1 MRLGYV
7 ISTAINRSRG
17 CKVTMS
23 IRSNCGEHP
32 TIAKSDGRRRET
44 GKRISAGL
52 LLILLFAGQ
61 QVQAAELAP
70 INFVSS
76 GSAGIVEMIKFSQK
90 QGFFK
95 KQGLEVTMIYVP
107 SGVLAAQTVIS
118 GSALIANNSVSD
130 ILNAIA
136 AGAPLKILTVN
147 IDRFQHLFVAR
158 PGINSPKEMKGK
170 KVAVS
175 RYGAFSDIETRFLI
189 RQWGMDPD
197 RDVQVLQIGNSAAR
211 SAALISGVVDGAVVT
226 PAFVPVARN
235 AGLNVIFDLSTIK
248 TRFANIGLIAQEK
261 TIREQPRLIKATVAG
276 LVHGI
281 KYWKTNPDAAKAY
294 LKQIHNVSAADL
306 DSIYEDGS
314 KNARSEPTPD
324 LDGIQTAWES
334 IPELRTRGPVDFR
347 KFVEPR
353 FIEEV
358 LREMK

>member
-32 TIAKSDGRRRET
+32 RIAKSDGRRREM

-90 QGFFK
+90 QGFFR

>member
-1 MRLGYV
+1 MIRKGMV
-7 ISTAINRSRG
+7 IA
-17 CKVTMS
+17 
-23 IRSNCGEHP
+23 
-32 TIAKSDGRRRET
+32 
-44 GKRISAGL
+44 
-52 LLILLFAGQ
+52 LFFTL
-61 QVQAAELAP
+61 VFPSVRFVHAAELAP
-70 INFVSS
+70 LNFVSS
-76 GSAGIVEMIKFSQK
+76 GSGGIVEVIRFSHK
-90 QGFFK
+90 YGFFK
-95 KQGLEVTMIYVP
+95 KQGLDMTMIYVN
-107 SGVLAAQTVIS
+107 SGVLAAQTVVS

-158 PGINSPKEMKGK
+158 PGINGPKDMKGK

-189 RQWGMDPD
+189 RQWGLDPD

-211 SAALISGVVDGAVVT
+211 SAALISGGVDGAVVT
-226 PAFVPVARN
+226 PAFMPIARN

-248 TRFANIGLIAQEK
+248 TKFANIGLMTHERV
-261 TIREQPRLIKATVAG
+261 IREQPRLVHGTVAG
-276 LVHGI
+276 LVQGI

-294 LKQIHNVSAADL
+294 LKQIYKVSSADI

-314 KNARSEPTPD
+314 KNVRSEPTPD

-334 IPELRTRGPVDFR
+334 VPDLKARGPVDFR

-353 FIEEV
+353 FVEEA

>member
-1 MRLGYV
+1 M
-7 ISTAINRSRG
+7 AW
-17 CKVTMS
+17 
-23 IRSNCGEHP
+23 
-32 TIAKSDGRRRET
+32 RR
-44 GKRISAGL
+44 IFAGVL
-52 LLILLFAGQ
+52 FVLVFAGQ
-61 QVQAAELAP
+61 RVRAAELTP

-76 GSAGIVEMIKFSQK
+76 GSAGIVEVIKFSQK

-95 KQGLEVTMIYVP
+95 KQGLDMTMIYVP
-107 SGVLAAQTVIS
+107 SGVLAAQTVVS

-158 PGINSPKEMKGK
+158 PGINSPKDMKGK

-189 RQWGMDPD
+189 RQWGMDPE

-211 SAALISGVVDGAVVT
+211 SAALISGGVDGAVVT

-248 TRFANIGLIAQEK
+248 TRFANIGLMAQEK
-261 TIREQPRLIKATVAG
+261 LIREQPRLVKGAVAG
-276 LVHGI
+276 LVYGI
-281 KYWKTNPDAAKAY
+281 KFWKTNPEAAKAY
-294 LKQIHNVSAADL
+294 LKQIHKVSAADL

-314 KNARSEPTPD
+314 KNVRSEPTPD

-334 IPELRTRGPVDFR
+334 IPDLKARGPVDFR

>member
-1 MRLGYV
+1 MAYHRILAVVGFFLVLGV
-7 ISTAINRSRG
+7 ARAAQT
-17 CKVTMS
+17 
-23 IRSNCGEHP
+23 
-32 TIAKSDGRRRET
+32 
-44 GKRISAGL
+44 
-52 LLILLFAGQ
+52 
-61 QVQAAELAP
+61 AELSP

-76 GSAGIVEMIKFSQK
+76 GSGGIVEVIRFSQK

-95 KQGLEVTMIYVP
+95 KQGLDVTMIYVP
-107 SGVLAAQTVIS
+107 SGVLAAQTVVS

-158 PGINSPKEMKGK
+158 PGINSPKDMKGK

-211 SAALISGVVDGAVVT
+211 SAALMSGGIDGAVVT

-248 TRFANIGLIAQEK
+248 TRFANIGMMAQERL
-261 TIREQPRLIKATVAG
+261 IREQPRLVKGAVAG

-281 KYWKTNPDAAKAY
+281 KFWKTNPEVAKAY
-294 LKQIHNVSAADL
+294 LKQIHKVSAADL

-314 KNARSEPTPD
+314 KNIRSEPTPD

-334 IPELRTRGPVDFR
+334 IPELKARGPVDFK
-347 KFVEPR
+347 KFVDSR

>member
-1 MRLGYV
+1 
-7 ISTAINRSRG
+7 
-17 CKVTMS
+17 MS
-23 IRSNCGEHP
+23 IRSNYGEYP
-32 TIAKSDGRRRET
+32 RIAKSEGRREM

-52 LLILLFAGQ
+52 FFILLFVGER
-61 QVQAAELAP
+61 VPGAELAP

-76 GSAGIVEMIKFSQK
+76 GSGGIVEVIRLSQK

-95 KQGLEVTMIYVP
+95 KQGLDVAMIYVP
-107 SGVLAAQTVIS
+107 SGVLAAQTVVS

-147 IDRFQHLFVAR
+147 IDRFHHLFVAR
-158 PGINSPKEMKGK
+158 PGISSPKDMKGK

-189 RQWGMDPD
+189 RQWGMEPD
-197 RDVQVLQIGNSAAR
+197 RDVQILQIGNSAAR
-211 SAALISGVVDGAVVT
+211 SAALISGGVDGAVVT

-248 TRFANIGLIAQEK
+248 SRFANIGLMTQEK
-261 TIREQPRLIKATVAG
+261 TIREQPRLVKATVAG

-281 KYWKTNPDAAKAY
+281 KYWKTNPEVVKTY
-294 LKQIHNVSAADL
+294 LRQIHKVSAADI

-314 KNARSEPTPD
+314 RNVRSEPIPD
-324 LDGIQTAWES
+324 LDSIQTAWKS
-334 IPELRTRGPVDFR
+334 IPELKARGPVDFR

>member
-1 MRLGYV
+1 MAWKILAGV
-7 ISTAINRSRG
+7 IL
-17 CKVTMS
+17 V
-23 IRSNCGEHP
+23 
-32 TIAKSDGRRRET
+32 
-44 GKRISAGL
+44 
-52 LLILLFAGQ
+52 FA
-61 QVQAAELAP
+61 VRAQAAELTP

-76 GSAGIVEMIKFSQK
+76 GSGGIVEMIRFSHK

-95 KQGLEVTMIYVP
+95 KQALDITMIYVP
-107 SGVLAAQTVIS
+107 SGVLAAQTVVS

-130 ILNAIA
+130 VLNAIA

-158 PGINSPKEMKGK
+158 PGINSPKDMKGK

-197 RDVQVLQIGNSAAR
+197 RDVQILQIGNSAAR
-211 SAALISGVVDGAVVT
+211 SAALISGGVDGAVVT
-226 PAFVPVARN
+226 PSFVPVARN

-248 TRFANIGLIAQEK
+248 TRFANIGLMAQDK
-261 TIREQPRLIKATVAG
+261 LIRDQPLLVKAAVAG

-281 KYWKTNPDAAKAY
+281 KFWKSNPDVAKAY
-294 LKQIHNVSAADL
+294 LKQIHKVSAADL
-306 DSIYEDGS
+306 DIIYEDGS
-314 KNARSEPTPD
+314 KNVRSEPTPD

-334 IPELRTRGPVDFR
+334 IPELKARGTVDFK
-347 KFVEPR
+347 KFVDSR

>member
-1 MRLGYV
+1 MAWKILAGV
-7 ISTAINRSRG
+7 IL
-17 CKVTMS
+17 V
-23 IRSNCGEHP
+23 
-32 TIAKSDGRRRET
+32 
-44 GKRISAGL
+44 
-52 LLILLFAGQ
+52 FA
-61 QVQAAELAP
+61 VRAQAAELTP

-76 GSAGIVEMIKFSQK
+76 GSGGIVEMIRFSHK

-95 KQGLEVTMIYVP
+95 KQALDMTMIYVP
-107 SGVLAAQTVIS
+107 SGVLAAQTVVS

-130 ILNAIA
+130 VLNAIA

-158 PGINSPKEMKGK
+158 PGINSPKDMKGK

-197 RDVQVLQIGNSAAR
+197 RDVQILQIGNSAAR
-211 SAALISGVVDGAVVT
+211 SAALISGGVDGAVVT
-226 PAFVPVARN
+226 PSFVPVARN

-248 TRFANIGLIAQEK
+248 TRFANIGLMAQDK
-261 TIREQPRLIKATVAG
+261 LIRDQPLLVKAAVAG

-281 KYWKTNPDAAKAY
+281 KFWKSNPDVAKAY
-294 LKQIHNVSAADL
+294 LKQIHKVSAADL
-306 DSIYEDGS
+306 DIIYEDGS
-314 KNARSEPTPD
+314 KNVRSEPTPD

-334 IPELRTRGPVDFR
+334 IPELKARGPVDFK
-347 KFVEPR
+347 KFVDSR

>member
-32 TIAKSDGRRRET
+32 RIAKSDGRRREM

-118 GSALIANNSVSD
+118 DSVLIANNSVSD

>member
-1 MRLGYV
+1 MAYHRIFAVVGFVLVLGV
-7 ISTAINRSRG
+7 APG
-17 CKVTMS
+17 
-23 IRSNCGEHP
+23 
-32 TIAKSDGRRRET
+32 
-44 GKRISAGL
+44 
-52 LLILLFAGQ
+52 
-61 QVQAAELAP
+61 VQTAELSP

-76 GSAGIVEMIKFSQK
+76 GSGGIVEVVRFSQK

-95 KQGLEVTMIYVP
+95 KQGLDVTMIYVP
-107 SGVLAAQTVIS
+107 SGVLAAQTVVS

-158 PGINSPKEMKGK
+158 PGINSPKDMKGK

-211 SAALISGVVDGAVVT
+211 SAALMSGGIDGAVVT

-248 TRFANIGLIAQEK
+248 TRFANIGLMAQERL
-261 TIREQPRLIKATVAG
+261 IREQPRLVKGAVAG
-276 LVHGI
+276 MVHGI
-281 KYWKTNPDAAKAY
+281 KFWKTNPEVAKAY
-294 LKQIHNVSAADL
+294 LKQIHKVSAADL

-314 KNARSEPTPD
+314 KNIRSEPTPD

-334 IPELRTRGPVDFR
+334 IPELKARGPVDFK
-347 KFVEPR
+347 KFVDSR

>member
-1 MRLGYV
+1 MAYHRILAVVGFFLVLGV
-7 ISTAINRSRG
+7 ARVAQT
-17 CKVTMS
+17 
-23 IRSNCGEHP
+23 
-32 TIAKSDGRRRET
+32 
-44 GKRISAGL
+44 
-52 LLILLFAGQ
+52 
-61 QVQAAELAP
+61 AELSP

-76 GSAGIVEMIKFSQK
+76 GSGGIVEVIRFSQK

-95 KQGLEVTMIYVP
+95 KQGLDVTMIYVP
-107 SGVLAAQTVIS
+107 SGVLAAQTVVS

-158 PGINSPKEMKGK
+158 PGINSPKDMKGK

-211 SAALISGVVDGAVVT
+211 SAALMSGGIDGAVVT

-248 TRFANIGLIAQEK
+248 TRFANIGLMAQERL
-261 TIREQPRLIKATVAG
+261 IREQPRLVKGAVAG
-276 LVHGI
+276 LVYGI
-281 KYWKTNPDAAKAY
+281 KFWKTNPEVAKAY
-294 LKQIHNVSAADL
+294 LKQIHKVSAADL

-314 KNARSEPTPD
+314 KNVRSEPTPD

-334 IPELRTRGPVDFR
+334 IPELKARGPVDFK
-347 KFVEPR
+347 KFVDSR

>member
-1 MRLGYV
+1 MAWKILAGV
-7 ISTAINRSRG
+7 IL
-17 CKVTMS
+17 V
-23 IRSNCGEHP
+23 
-32 TIAKSDGRRRET
+32 
-44 GKRISAGL
+44 
-52 LLILLFAGQ
+52 FA
-61 QVQAAELAP
+61 VRAQAAELTP

-76 GSAGIVEMIKFSQK
+76 GSGGIVEMIRFSHK

-95 KQGLEVTMIYVP
+95 KQALDITMIYVP
-107 SGVLAAQTVIS
+107 SGVLAAQTVVS

-130 ILNAIA
+130 VLNAIA

-158 PGINSPKEMKGK
+158 PGINSPKDMKGK

-197 RDVQVLQIGNSAAR
+197 RDVQILQIGNSAAR
-211 SAALISGVVDGAVVT
+211 SAALISGGVDGAVVT
-226 PAFVPVARN
+226 PSFVPVARN

-248 TRFANIGLIAQEK
+248 TRFANIGLMAQDK
-261 TIREQPRLIKATVAG
+261 LIREQPLLVKAAVAG

-281 KYWKTNPDAAKAY
+281 KFWKSNPDVAKAY
-294 LKQIHNVSAADL
+294 LKQIHKVSAADL
-306 DSIYEDGS
+306 DIIYEDGS
-314 KNARSEPTPD
+314 KNVRSEPTPD

-334 IPELRTRGPVDFR
+334 IPELKARGTVDFK
-347 KFVEPR
+347 KFVDSR

>member
-1 MRLGYV
+1 
-7 ISTAINRSRG
+7 
-17 CKVTMS
+17 
-23 IRSNCGEHP
+23 
-32 TIAKSDGRRRET
+32 
-44 GKRISAGL
+44 
-52 LLILLFAGQ
+52 
-61 QVQAAELAP
+61 
-70 INFVSS
+70 
-76 GSAGIVEMIKFSQK
+76 
-90 QGFFK
+90 
-95 KQGLEVTMIYVP
+95 MIYVP

-130 ILNAIA
+130 ILNALA

-158 PGINSPKEMKGK
+158 PGINSPKDMKGK

-175 RYGAFSDIETRFLI
+175 RYGAFSDIETRFLV

-211 SAALISGVVDGAVVT
+211 SAALISGGVDGAVVT

-248 TRFANIGLIAQEK
+248 TRFANIGLMAQEK

-294 LKQIHNVSAADL
+294 LKQIHRVSAADL
-306 DSIYEDGS
+306 DTIYEDGS
-314 KNARSEPTPD
+314 KNVRSEPTPD

-334 IPELRTRGPVDFR
+334 MPELKARGPVDFR

>member
-1 MRLGYV
+1 MARPGIVAALV
-7 ISTAINRSRG
+7 LIL
-17 CKVTMS
+17 VL
-23 IRSNCGEHP
+23 
-32 TIAKSDGRRRET
+32 
-44 GKRISAGL
+44 SAGSL
-52 LLILLFAGQ
+52 
-61 QVQAAELAP
+61 VQAAELTP

-76 GSAGIVEMIKFSQK
+76 GSGGIVEVIRFAQK

-95 KQGLEVTMIYVP
+95 KQGLDMTLIYVP
-107 SGVLAAQTVIS
+107 SGVIAAQTVVS

-147 IDRFQHLFVAR
+147 IDGFQHLFVAR
-158 PGINSPKEMKGK
+158 PGINSPQDMKGK
-170 KVAVS
+170 KLAVS

-189 RQWGMDPD
+189 RQWGLDPD
-197 RDVQVLQIGNSAAR
+197 RDVQILQIGNSGAR
-211 SAALISGVVDGAVVT
+211 SAALMSGGVDGAVVT

-248 TRFANIGLIAQEK
+248 TRFANIGLMAHARL
-261 TIREQPRLIKATVAG
+261 IREQPRLVRATVAG

-281 KYWKTNPDAAKAY
+281 KYWKTNPDVAKAY
-294 LKQIHNVSAADL
+294 LKQIHKVSNADI
-306 DSIYEDGS
+306 DSIYEDS
-314 KNARSEPTPD
+314 NKFVRSAPTPD

-334 IPELRTRGPVDFR
+334 IPDLKARGPVDFK
-347 KFVEPR
+347 KFIEPR

>member
-1 MRLGYV
+1 
-7 ISTAINRSRG
+7 
-17 CKVTMS
+17 
-23 IRSNCGEHP
+23 
-32 TIAKSDGRRRET
+32 
-44 GKRISAGL
+44 
-52 LLILLFAGQ
+52 
-61 QVQAAELAP
+61 
-70 INFVSS
+70 
-76 GSAGIVEMIKFSQK
+76 
-90 QGFFK
+90 
-95 KQGLEVTMIYVP
+95 
-107 SGVLAAQTVIS
+107 
-118 GSALIANNSVSD
+118 
-130 ILNAIA
+130 
-136 AGAPLKILTVN
+136 
-147 IDRFQHLFVAR
+147 
-158 PGINSPKEMKGK
+158 
-170 KVAVS
+170 
-175 RYGAFSDIETRFLI
+175 
-189 RQWGMDPD
+189 
-197 RDVQVLQIGNSAAR
+197 
-211 SAALISGVVDGAVVT
+211 VVT

>member
-1 MRLGYV
+1 MAWKILAGV
-7 ISTAINRSRG
+7 IL
-17 CKVTMS
+17 V
-23 IRSNCGEHP
+23 
-32 TIAKSDGRRRET
+32 
-44 GKRISAGL
+44 
-52 LLILLFAGQ
+52 FA
-61 QVQAAELAP
+61 VRAQAAELTP

-76 GSAGIVEMIKFSQK
+76 GSCGIVEMIRFSHK

-95 KQGLEVTMIYVP
+95 KQALDMTIIYVS
-107 SGVLAAQTVIS
+107 SGVLAAQTVVS
-118 GSALIANNSVSD
+118 GSALIANNSISD
-130 ILNAIA
+130 VLNAIA

-158 PGINSPKEMKGK
+158 PGINSPKDMKGK

-197 RDVQVLQIGNSAAR
+197 RDVQILQIGNSAAR
-211 SAALISGVVDGAVVT
+211 SAALISGGVDGAVVT
-226 PAFVPVARN
+226 PSFVPVARN

-248 TRFANIGLIAQEK
+248 TRFANIGLMAQDK
-261 TIREQPRLIKATVAG
+261 LIRDQPLLVKAAVAG

-281 KYWKTNPDAAKAY
+281 KFWKSNPDVAKAY
-294 LKQIHNVSAADL
+294 LKQIHKVSAADL
-306 DSIYEDGS
+306 DIIYEDGS
-314 KNARSEPTPD
+314 KNVRSEPTPD

-334 IPELRTRGPVDFR
+334 IPELKARGPVDF
-347 KFVEPR
+347 KNFVDSR

>member
-32 TIAKSDGRRRET
+32 RIAKSDGRRREM

-314 KNARSEPTPD
+314 KNARSEPTSD

>member
-1 MRLGYV
+1 MIRKGMV
-7 ISTAINRSRG
+7 IA
-17 CKVTMS
+17 
-23 IRSNCGEHP
+23 
-32 TIAKSDGRRRET
+32 
-44 GKRISAGL
+44 
-52 LLILLFAGQ
+52 LFFTL
-61 QVQAAELAP
+61 VFPSVRFVHAAELAP
-70 INFVSS
+70 LNFVSS
-76 GSAGIVEMIKFSQK
+76 GSGGIVEVIRFSHK
-90 QGFFK
+90 YGFFK
-95 KQGLEVTMIYVP
+95 KQGLDMTMIYVN
-107 SGVLAAQTVIS
+107 SGVLAAQTVVS

-158 PGINSPKEMKGK
+158 PGINGPKDMKGK

-189 RQWGMDPD
+189 RQWGLDPD

-211 SAALISGVVDGAVVT
+211 SAALISGGVDGAVVT
-226 PAFVPVARN
+226 PAFMPIARN

-248 TRFANIGLIAQEK
+248 TKFANIGLMTHERV
-261 TIREQPRLIKATVAG
+261 IREQPRLVRGTVAG
-276 LVHGI
+276 LVQGI

-294 LKQIHNVSAADL
+294 LKQIYKVSSADI

-314 KNARSEPTPD
+314 KNVRSEPTPD

-334 IPELRTRGPVDFR
+334 VPDLKARGPVDFR

-353 FIEEV
+353 FVEEA

>member
-1 MRLGYV
+1 MAWKILAGV
-7 ISTAINRSRG
+7 IL
-17 CKVTMS
+17 V
-23 IRSNCGEHP
+23 
-32 TIAKSDGRRRET
+32 
-44 GKRISAGL
+44 
-52 LLILLFAGQ
+52 FA
-61 QVQAAELAP
+61 VRAQAAELTP

-76 GSAGIVEMIKFSQK
+76 GSGGIVEMIRFSHK

-95 KQGLEVTMIYVP
+95 KQALDITMIYVP
-107 SGVLAAQTVIS
+107 SGVLAAQTVVS

-130 ILNAIA
+130 VLNAIA

-158 PGINSPKEMKGK
+158 PGINSPKDMKGK

-175 RYGAFSDIETRFLI
+175 RYGAFSDIETRFLV

-197 RDVQVLQIGNSAAR
+197 RDVQILQIGNSAAR
-211 SAALISGVVDGAVVT
+211 SAALISGGVDGAVVT
-226 PAFVPVARN
+226 PSFVPVARN

-248 TRFANIGLIAQEK
+248 TRFANIGLMAQDK
-261 TIREQPRLIKATVAG
+261 LIRDQPLLVKAAVAG

-281 KYWKTNPDAAKAY
+281 KFWKSNPDVAKAY
-294 LKQIHNVSAADL
+294 LKQIHKVSAADL
-306 DSIYEDGS
+306 DIIYEDGS
-314 KNARSEPTPD
+314 KNVRSEPTPD

-334 IPELRTRGPVDFR
+334 IPELKARGPVDFK
-347 KFVEPR
+347 KFVDSR

>member
-1 MRLGYV
+1 MAWRILAGV
-7 ISTAINRSRG
+7 IL
-17 CKVTMS
+17 V
-23 IRSNCGEHP
+23 
-32 TIAKSDGRRRET
+32 
-44 GKRISAGL
+44 
-52 LLILLFAGQ
+52 FA
-61 QVQAAELAP
+61 VRAQAAELTP

-76 GSAGIVEMIKFSQK
+76 GSGGIVEMIRFSHK

-95 KQGLEVTMIYVP
+95 KQALDMTMIYVP
-107 SGVLAAQTVIS
+107 SGVLAAQTVVS

-130 ILNAIA
+130 VLNAIA

-158 PGINSPKEMKGK
+158 PGINSPKDMKGK

-197 RDVQVLQIGNSAAR
+197 RDVQILQIGNSAAR
-211 SAALISGVVDGAVVT
+211 SAALISGGVDGAVVT
-226 PAFVPVARN
+226 PSFVPVARN

-248 TRFANIGLIAQEK
+248 TRFANIGLMAQDK
-261 TIREQPRLIKATVAG
+261 LIRDQPLLVKAAVAG

-281 KYWKTNPDAAKAY
+281 KFWKSNPDVAKAY
-294 LKQIHNVSAADL
+294 LKQIHKVSAADL
-306 DSIYEDGS
+306 DIIYEDGS
-314 KNARSEPTPD
+314 KNVRSEPTPD

-334 IPELRTRGPVDFR
+334 IPELKARGPVDFK
-347 KFVEPR
+347 KFVDSR

>member
-1 MRLGYV
+1 MAYHRILAVVGFVLVLGV
-7 ISTAINRSRG
+7 SPG
-17 CKVTMS
+17 
-23 IRSNCGEHP
+23 
-32 TIAKSDGRRRET
+32 
-44 GKRISAGL
+44 
-52 LLILLFAGQ
+52 
-61 QVQAAELAP
+61 VQTAELSP

-76 GSAGIVEMIKFSQK
+76 GSGGIVEVIRFSQK

-95 KQGLEVTMIYVP
+95 KQGLDVTMIYVP
-107 SGVLAAQTVIS
+107 SGVLAAQTVVS

-158 PGINSPKEMKGK
+158 PGINSPKDMKGK

-211 SAALISGVVDGAVVT
+211 SAALMSGGIDGAVVT
-226 PAFVPVARN
+226 PAFLPVARN

-248 TRFANIGLIAQEK
+248 TRFANIGMMAQERL
-261 TIREQPRLIKATVAG
+261 IREQPRLVKGAVAG

-281 KYWKTNPDAAKAY
+281 KFWKTNPEVAKAY
-294 LKQIHNVSAADL
+294 LKQIHKVSAADL

-314 KNARSEPTPD
+314 KNVRSEPTPD

-334 IPELRTRGPVDFR
+334 IPDLKARGPVDFK
-347 KFVEPR
+347 KFVDSR